1 MRAGQVFVNEWFFR
15 YRLTDRFFASYGRE
29 NLQWGPSFLISPSN
43 PFIERNGKNNPYLEV
58 PGLDYAKINWI
69 VDSSWS
75 AQLIANTAWFND
87 AGIIPDQYRLL
98 FAVGFCGS
106 FTTLS
111 SMVLE
116 LNTMIQKNELFYSF
130 TYLVGTL
137 VGGFACFYLGIVIMR
152 AVLQLQ
158 NG

>member
-1 MRAGQVFVNEWFFR
+1 MHVVLYSYLFVALGGAFGAMARFGLNVFLQRDVEFPWGT
-15 YRLTDRFFASYGRE
+15 LSA
-29 NLQWGPSFLISPSN
+29 NLIGCFVMGFL
-43 PFIERNGKNNPYLEV
+43 
-58 PGLDYAKINWI
+58 
-69 VDSSWS
+69 

-111 SMVLE
+111 TLVLE
-116 LNTMIQKNELFYSF
+116 LNTMIEKNELFYSF
-130 TYLVGTL
+130 SYLVSTL
-137 VGGFACFYLGIVIMR
+137 VGGFACFYLGVVIMR

-158 NG
+158 HS